1 MKKLLL
7 LLVFTS
13 FSTLLYCQKEANIW
27 YFGENAGLNFNTTP
41 PTALTDGQ
49 INTLEGC
56 SSFSDA
62 NGNLLFYS
70 DGIVLY
76 DKNHQIM
83 RYTNGDPANNLKGD
97 PSSTQS
103 GMIIPKPGTSN
114 IYYLFTVD
122 DPFGSRDGIPDGLNV
137 YTIDMSLNNG
147 LGELID
153 EDNDG
158 QFLENLSQGRQVE
171 WTEKVAAV
179 KGEECD
185 TYWVVSADRNM
196 FYSYKVDI
204 NGVNTTPI
212 QSSVNQRFTTRGYL
226 KISPDNTK
234 IGVANQGDNINNP
247 NAYLF
252 NFDALTGIVSN
263 IGTPLITNFS
273 DGEPYGVE
281 FSADSQKLYI
291 STTSGFRGSLSDPET
306 TYKLF
311 QFDLTSTD
319 IPNSKS
325 LIHEQTPGFRGG
337 LQLGPDRKIY
347 ATIPLTYSDPNGY
360 ATFLDVIENPDANA
374 ADVVFKKNAINLNGR
389 KSTQGL
395 PPFISSLLIPIEI
408 KDQVTSS
415 IVNDQTLQYC
425 EGQTKSIAP
434 DPVTG
439 NNVTYTWT
447 FDNGSTITT
456 VSNTITLII
465 SNMNNSNAGTYTLKV
480 NLTDD
485 CGNPIE
491 QQASFK
497 LEVYKPTTATQ
508 PSNIFFCDVDNDG
521 FNIFDLQNNVTPQ
534 ILNGQDSS
542 IFEVVYYLSQAD
554 ADANTTASALPNPYT
569 NPSAFSNQT
578 IYARMHNIAAPNA
591 CYDVKTFTLAVTG
604 LPTPKQPLPYN
615 VCDDTVSGSDTDG
628 IFNNFILNSK
638 DSEIL
643 DTLDPNLY
651 EVSYH
656 TSLSGAQ
663 NDKNTDV
670 IDKNAPYTNTSVN
683 SQRVFVRVENKNNP
697 ACNDTTITLDLVVN
711 PLPIIANPIVTLKQ
725 CDTDAD
731 LNTTINLT
739 LAEISI
745 SNNSAN
751 ETFKYYPSLLDANND
766 TNEITNTTA
775 HPVTHGDKFWARTIS
790 NKGCYRVSEINIIV
804 GFAADIT
811 YNRQF
816 EECDDFLD
824 SDGNNTTNNNDTD
837 GITNFDI
844 SDVPTEVKNL
854 FPIANRPNL
863 DVLIF
868 ETIAD
873 RDAVQNQITNLTNY
887 RNKNV
892 PAAAPQSLYI
902 KVIDKTNNDCQGIGD
917 FTIWAQQP
925 PIANVVDDIVLCD
938 DFDSGSYT
946 DGKNVNIDLTAQNTG
961 ILGAQSSADYTVT
974 FHTSASDSNTGSNPI
989 VNDNNY
995 TNQTRDKE
1003 TIYVRVVNNT
1013 TGCFNDHTSFDII
1026 INPLPIITKPIPNI
1040 EVCDDGS
1047 DGSSVNGLAQNIDLS
1062 QRDVDALD
1070 GRDANMYSVTYHRTR
1085 QNAIDGTFPLSKNNY
1100 DNNPTYSTPPPAGS
1114 GIDAPHTEVLW
1125 ISVLNTTTQCR
1136 YGLATVTIVTY
1147 PEPILPVSITDY
1159 TDCDNTTD
1167 SFNDDTNGIN
1177 GDITLSAKIPEIL
1190 VNYPTSEHSNFT
1202 VTFHE
1207 TPIDAQTGS
1216 NALNE
1221 STYQNTINNQVIY
1234 VRVQNK
1240 KTTCINDDL
1249 SFNIVINP
1257 LPDFTVNTPVIV
1269 CLGEQV
1275 RLEALNPSA
1284 TYTYK
1289 WYKNGD
1295 PTNVRSTDIFYDV
1308 TEAGDYYVVATTTNG
1323 TNCERRRDIH
1333 VDPSEKPTINTDD
1346 IVIVDDTNNS
1356 RLDNYSI
1363 TIITENNN
1371 LGIGNYE
1378 FSLIDEYGNQIPF
1391 QDEPVFENIKGGIY
1405 TVVVQDKNGCQPNAT
1420 IDVSVIEYPKFITPN
1435 GDGDNDT
1442 WRIKGAN
1449 SNFYPSSSIYI
1460 FDRHGKVVG
1469 TFPIDGEG
1477 WNGIYNSKPLPSS
1490 DYWFKIQLVDRKGK
1504 LHQHQGHFSLIRK

>member
-1 MKKLLL
+1 MKKTSLFLNL
-7 LLVFTS
+7 IRQTFLYILILNSSTNLFSQNGSSTCSSLEPMCSDNNGIKIFDNVINTPSIGSYGCLFDSPNPAWFFIKVQSTGNLNFEIIQATNFDSNGNVPIGERELDVDFIAWGPFDTPDSNCNSLSRQCFDLGGSPIACVDNVASPNFYINDNDNSNIIDCSYSGNTRESFTIPNAQAGKFYILLVTNYS
-13 FSTLLYCQKEANIW
+13 
-27 YFGENAGLNFNTTP
+27 GESGKIKLQQSNFNQSNSGTTDCSIVAGELGP
-41 PTALTDGQ
+41 DQTKCEGETVTITTTTNSVNPLEYSWSVDSGSGFNTIPGETSSSLTISNNISGTYKVEITDTVTGSTGEDEVVITFLKVPTINQPNNILFCDTD
-49 INTLEGC
+49 N
-56 SSFSDA
+56 
-62 NGNLLFYS
+62 
-70 DGIVLY
+70 
-76 DKNHQIM
+76 
-83 RYTNGDPANNLKGD
+83 
-97 PSSTQS
+97 
-103 GMIIPKPGTSN
+103 
-114 IYYLFTVD
+114 
-122 DPFGSRDGIPDGLNV
+122 DGLNV
-137 YTIDMSLNNG
+137 
-147 LGELID
+147 
-153 EDNDG
+153 
-158 QFLENLSQGRQVE
+158 
-171 WTEKVAAV
+171 
-179 KGEECD
+179 
-185 TYWVVSADRNM
+185 
-196 FYSYKVDI
+196 
-204 NGVNTTPI
+204 
-212 QSSVNQRFTTRGYL
+212 
-226 KISPDNTK
+226 
-234 IGVANQGDNINNP
+234 
-247 NAYLF
+247 
-252 NFDALTGIVSN
+252 
-263 IGTPLITNFS
+263 
-273 DGEPYGVE
+273 
-281 FSADSQKLYI
+281 
-291 STTSGFRGSLSDPET
+291 
-306 TYKLF
+306 
-311 QFDLTSTD
+311 
-319 IPNSKS
+319 
-325 LIHEQTPGFRGG
+325 
-337 LQLGPDRKIY
+337 
-347 ATIPLTYSDPNGY
+347 
-360 ATFLDVIENPDANA
+360 
-374 ADVVFKKNAINLNGR
+374 
-389 KSTQGL
+389 
-395 PPFISSLLIPIEI
+395 
-408 KDQVTSS
+408 
-415 IVNDQTLQYC
+415 
-425 EGQTKSIAP
+425 
-434 DPVTG
+434 
-439 NNVTYTWT
+439 
-447 FDNGSTITT
+447 
-456 VSNTITLII
+456 
-465 SNMNNSNAGTYTLKV
+465 
-480 NLTDD
+480 
-485 CGNPIE
+485 
-491 QQASFK
+491 
-497 LEVYKPTTATQ
+497 
-508 PSNIFFCDVDNDG
+508 
-521 FNIFDLQNNVTPQ
+521 FDLQSTVTPQ
-534 ILNGQDSS
+534 ILNGEDPA
-542 IFEVVYYLSQAD
+542 IFEVVYYLTQAD
-554 ADANTTASALPNPYT
+554 ADGNNTANAITNPYT
-569 NPSAFSNQT
+569 NPTPFSNQT
-578 IYARMHNIAAPNA
+578 IYARMHNKVAPNA

-604 LPTPKQPLPYN
+604 LPTPKQPLPYD

-643 DTLDPNLY
+643 DALDPNLY

-663 NDKNTDV
+663 TDKNTDV

-697 ACNDTTITLDLVVN
+697 ACNDVTRFLDLVVN

-824 SDGNNTTNNNDTD
+824 SDGNKTTNNNDTD

-892 PAAAPQSLYI
+892 PATTPQSLYI

-925 PIANVVDDIVLCD
+925 PIANTVSPIEQCD
-938 DFDSGSYT
+938 DFDSGAYD
-946 DGKNVNIDLTAQNTG
+946 DGININLDLRSKATS
-961 ILGAQSSADYTVT
+961 ILGTQNSADYTVT
-974 FHTSASDSNTGSNPI
+974 FHTSSNDANTGNNPI
-989 VNDNNY
+989 ANDDSY

-1047 DGSSVNGLAQNIDLS
+1047 DGSSINGLAQNIDLS
-1062 QRDVDALD
+1062 QRDVDVLD
-1070 GRDANMYSVTYHRTR
+1070 GRDPNMYSVTYHRTR

-1100 DNNPTYSTPPPAGS
+1100 ANNPTYSTPPPAGS

-1136 YGLATVTIVTY
+1136 YGLATITIVTY
-1147 PEPILPVSITDY
+1147 PEPILPINITDY
-1159 TDCDNTTD
+1159 TNCDNTND
-1167 SFNDDTNGIN
+1167 SSNDDTNGIN

-1207 TPIDAQTGS
+1207 TLTDAQTGD
-1216 NALNE
+1216 NPLNE
-1221 STYQNTINNQVIY
+1221 NQYENTTTNQTIY

-1275 RLEALNPSA
+1275 RLEALNPAA

-1308 TEAGDYYVVATTTNG
+1308 AEAGDYYVVATTTNG

-1378 FSLIDEYGNQIPF
+1378 FSLIDEYENQTPF
-1391 QDEPVFENIKGGIY
+1391 QDEAVFENIKGGIY
-1405 TVVVQDKNGCQPNAT
+1405 TIVIQDKNGCQPNAT

-1449 SNFYPSSSIYI
+1449 SNFFPSSSIYI